1 MHLRL
6 VLIERQLHHDSRGGR
21 LRFRVVAD
29 AEQTAR
35 LATLRTVR
43 APAVQ
48 EARQRAVAVAR
59 PGQQPRMRPA
69 IQNRIQSHPDPTY
82 NTQPVR
88 LLHK

>member
-43 APAVQ
+43 APAVE

-59 PGQQPRMRPA
+59 PRMRPL
-69 IQNRIQSHPDPTY
+69 IGPTRNIFLKNKHRI
-82 NTQPVR
+82 R
-88 LLHK
+88 